1 MPSAYE
7 WSKWRWK
14 GKNSVTKR
22 KIFIF
27 QVRDNTKLFTFLFWI
42 FLSSKSNVI
51 LGSKGM
57 FLHVVWSLKQ
67 IWVNENTMMFPH
79 TSFSMPG
86 NCVSAS
92 LLQVV
97 KSFKT
102 IYSICSSST
111 NYISANLASLW
122 PWEQAMLWPFSLV
135 IQLTP
140 LETQTNAVRQKP
152 GYAWPLNKFI
162 VFMYAVGF
170 SSFRN
175 NVCWKSRSMP
185 YSRSVPGVNGH

>member
-1 MPSAYE
+1 MPPAYE

-42 FLSSKSNVI
+42 FLSLKSNVI

-57 FLHVVWSLKQ
+57 FLRVVWSLKQ

-86 NCVSAS
+86 NSVSAS

-111 NYISANLASLW
+111 NYISQPGFTLTLRASHAVALFISNPADSPWNSNKRCQTETRLCLA
-122 PWEQAMLWPFSLV
+122 PEQVHS
-135 IQLTP
+135 IH
-140 LETQTNAVRQKP
+140 
-152 GYAWPLNKFI
+152 
-162 VFMYAVGF
+162 
-170 SSFRN
+170 
-175 NVCWKSRSMP
+175 VCSWF
-185 YSRSVPGVNGH
+185 